1 MDKTNLVNMAYDLYK
16 GTPKAD
22 YSADEINEILRKAVF
37 GENYKD
43 YIDGNNGFDLFR
55 ATRDGKIDYALIEQ
69 IITIGT
75 QKEME
80 ANHPILG
87 FIDWQNFAEGDKG
100 EWTINDESK
109 ESFFVSRIAYGTQ
122 GLRRQRLFGGQKVTV
137 EPQLHGIKVYEELR
151 RIASGR
157 ADFGHLIDV
166 AVKSFARARIK
177 DAYDA
182 TINVFNGISNT
193 SKYYASG
200 SFSEGTLTDLIDY
213 VEAKTNMKASI
224 LASKQAVRKIT
235 GLRGDQSD
243 TAKEQMFAMGY
254 YGKFYTTPIYV
265 MDNYLGS
272 DDNFIL
278 PNDLYVIAG
287 DEKFLKGVEEGQ
299 TLVIAGNPIDN
310 ADLSQEWLMAQS
322 WGIEA
327 LIASKC
333 GVYHLS

>member
-1 MDKTNLVNMAYDLYK
+1 MEKTNLVNMAYDLYK
-16 GTPKAD
+16 GTPKGD
-22 YSADEINEILRKAVF
+22 YTVDQINEILRKAVF

-43 YIDGNNGFDLFR
+43 YIDGNGFDLFR

-80 ANHPILG
+80 ANHPILN

-137 EPQLHGIKVYEELR
+137 EPVLHGIKVYEELR

-166 AVKSFARARIK
+166 AIKSFAKARIK

-182 TINVFNGISNT
+182 TIAVFNGISNS
-193 SKYYASG
+193 SKYYAQG
-200 SFSEGTLTDLIDY
+200 TFNEGTLTQLIDY
-213 VEAKTNMKASI
+213 VEAKTGMKASI

-235 GLRGDQSD
+235 GVRGDDSD

-265 MDNYLGS
+265 MDNYLDS
-272 DDNFIL
+272 SDNFVL